1 MPRSVAAATLTN
13 ILKILFR
20 GGPLYFLMPAIVA
33 RGKNEGKYRTFRGRR
48 RRARPY
54 GEHACALLFGGGH
67 RLWVTHF
74 ADAQSF
80 LSHGNG
86 FKDFQLLLMDIILPE
101 GNLNG
106 IDLAKLFWL
115 WNYGY
120 VGSCTLAD
128 SAVCARRCAW
138 SGQHI
143 RHCGRYI
150 LVCKCSQE
158 NRADRCRRVIYH

>member
-1 MPRSVAAATLTN
+1 MPRSGAAATLTN

-33 RGKNEGKYRTFRGRR
+33 RGKMKVNI
-48 RRARPY
+48 
-54 GEHACALLFGGGH
+54 ALLEDEDDERAHTESMLARFFSEAGIDYE
-67 RLWVTHF
+67 VTHF

-115 WNYGY
+115 
-120 VGSCTLAD
+120 
-128 SAVCARRCAW
+128 
-138 SGQHI
+138 
-143 RHCGRYI
+143 
-150 LVCKCSQE
+150 
-158 NRADRCRRVIYH
+158 